1 MDNNLKNQ
9 VVLLVKMKYSP
20 DLFFTKIDRFGD
32 AQGNIPVNSNNPD
45 FLKFEKNGIDLEKY
59 FERVLTRIND
69 STNFVFFLVPADK
82 LYDSIQI
89 LEEAIK
95 NKDDKFI
102 KKHSIDA
109 ESFLNQRRKMRM
121 QVQSQQQNQKSE
133 TQPNFQNSFKSQ
145 KAKGKKL

>member
-20 DLFFTKIDRFGD
+20 DLFFTIIDRFGD

-45 FLKFEKNGIDLEKY
+45 FLKFDKNGIDLEKY

-69 STNFVFFLVPADK
+69 SANFDFFLVSSDK
-82 LYDSIQI
+82 LYESIHLLQ
-89 LEEAIK
+89 EAIK
-95 NKDDKFI
+95 NKDDRFI